1 MAISNIVERVDGYH
15 YWDNLI
21 GPNSVP
27 ILRGATTG
35 RKGYR
40 GKGYLWTAK
49 PEGRN
54 VAIRVWV
61 GGSSTAIPLDKVPA
75 YVMASI
81 MRAIAIPD

>member
-1 MAISNIVERVDGYH
+1 MAISNIVERADGYH

-21 GPNSVP
+21 GPNNVP

-35 RKGYR
+35 

-54 VAIRVWV
+54 VAIRVWL
-61 GGSSTAIPLDKVPA
+61 GGSSTAIPLNKVPA